1 MRYGFAKAYYE
12 EHGNLNIPS
21 KYRADGIWLAKWV
34 NEQKQV
40 YAGKRKGK
48 ELSDEQVRRLEAI
61 GIELQRQKT
70 DSRNSNNRNKETGD
84 VRIVVKAL
92 GSFSEQKYQGLKDT
106 LEREPKHQGL
116 NDDLRRKREETMQ
129 NLKTA
134 SIVV

>member
-1 MRYGFAKAYYE
+1 M
-12 EHGNLNIPS
+12 
-21 KYRADGIWLAKWV
+21 
-34 NEQKQV
+34 
-40 YAGKRKGK
+40 
-48 ELSDEQVRRLEAI
+48 
-61 GIELQRQKT
+61 QRQKT